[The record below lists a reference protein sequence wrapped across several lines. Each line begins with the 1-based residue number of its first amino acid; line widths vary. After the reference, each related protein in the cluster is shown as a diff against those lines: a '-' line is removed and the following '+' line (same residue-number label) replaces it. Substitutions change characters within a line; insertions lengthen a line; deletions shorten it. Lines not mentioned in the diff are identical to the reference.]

1 MCLSKDIISAYC
13 DGETEGRIKSLI
25 EAHLNECGQ
34 CRQTADSYRL
44 LSRSLRQ
51 TAEEPSSADVIALA
65 NRIRAL
71 QPTNAVRRSFRSQ
84 MHSVPVLRLAVFL
97 FLILFA
103 FTFIFFSV
111 IIFNGGSRDGQAIMA
126 SAPTG
131 TAAPEIP
138 DKEPFPTPVFRPD
151 QRNLRTVDY

>member
-13 DGETEGRIKSLI
+13 DGETEDRIKSLI
-25 EAHLNECGQ
+25 EAHLNECER
-34 CRQTADSYRL
+34 CRQTADSYRA

-51 TAEEPSSADVIALA
+51 TAAEPSSADAVVLA

-71 QPTNAVRRSFRSQ
+71 QPTGAVRCSFRSK
-84 MHSVPVLRLAVFL
+84 MRSVPFLRAAVFL

-131 TAAPEIP
+131 TTAPVIP